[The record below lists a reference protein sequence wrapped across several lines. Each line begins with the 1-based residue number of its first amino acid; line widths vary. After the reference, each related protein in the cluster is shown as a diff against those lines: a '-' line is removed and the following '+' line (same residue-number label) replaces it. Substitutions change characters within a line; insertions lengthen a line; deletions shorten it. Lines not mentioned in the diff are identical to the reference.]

1 MVSELVLNHPAYR
14 YATDI
19 TNNKYIAGKY
29 VIKSCEQ
36 FLNDIHDPD
45 SKWTID
51 EEMLQKIMIFTEY
64 INMPTGHKVGISAKE
79 ALSDF
84 QWYFMFNVLCWVHKD
99 DTTQRRYEKAV
110 LLIARKNG
118 KSFLTALLI
127 LLLMLLGPKHSKFFS
142 VAPTKDLSSIVKRQ
156 VDEIIDASPRIGKYF
171 KPIKTNTMLIE
182 KNSTFEPLAT
192 SDNKMDGREATAFI
206 ADEVGALKNRY
217 PISAMESSQ
226 MNVKNRL
233 GILISTAYQS
243 LHNPMTEEVEYAE
256 KVINGEI
263 EDELLFALLY
273 KPDNEDEWLSDEA
286 IYQANPLVYDL
297 QSNWDYLI
305 KQREKAKNME
315 SEQSNYKTKHVN
327 IFVDG
332 DIAEVYVATPDLRKG
347 RLQLNSYKWRGAD
360 VYVGVDLSQTTDN
373 TSVSMVT
380 YDKEIEAYVCKVWAF
395 LPANG
400 VETKNQLENVN
411 YFHARDMG
419 YCFFSGDRVINHSD
433 VEKFVMNLEDVYGV
447 NVKGIGYDR
456 YHAIASANRWVD
468 AGFEATEVKQ
478 YSSHLAAPTK
488 LLKECI
494 LTGRF
499 YYEQNQLF
507 EQNVA
512 NAKEVKDSMLNG
524 YINKKRSNGKVDM
537 LAATINAM
545 FLWNN
550 ELEQGESVLNIRG
563 GALEISMG

>member
-19 TNNKYIAGKY
+19 TNRKYIAGKY

-36 FLNDIHDPD
+36 FLNDIHDPN

-51 EEMLQKIMIFTEY
+51 EQMLQKIMVFTEY

-84 QWYFMFNVLCWVHKD
+84 QWFFMFNVLCWVHKD
-99 DTTQRRYEKAV
+99 DTTKRRYEKAV

-256 KVINGEI
+256 KVLDGEI

-273 KPDNEDEWLSDEA
+273 KPDDEDNWLSDEA

-297 QSNWDYLI
+297 QSNWDYLL

-332 DIAEVYVATPDLRKG
+332 DITEVYVATPDLRKVK
-347 RLQLNSYKWRGAD
+347 LHLNSYNWRGKE
-360 VYVGVDLSQTTDN
+360 VYIGLDLSQTQDN
-373 TSVSMVT
+373 TAVSMVT
-380 YDKEIEAYVCKVWAF
+380 YDETVQAYVCKAWAF
-395 LPANG
+395 LPALG
-400 VETKNQLENVN
+400 VETKSQKENVN

-419 YCFFSGDRVINHSD
+419 YCFFSGDRVINYND
-433 VEKFVMNLEDVYGV
+433 IENFVMNLQETYGV
-447 NVKGIGYDR
+447 KIKGIGYDR
-456 YHAIASANRWVD
+456 YNCIATANRLRD
-468 AGFEATEVKQ
+468 AGFEATEIKQ
-478 YSSHLAAPTK
+478 HSSILHPATK

-494 LTGRF
+494 LTKNF
-499 YYEQNQLF
+499 YYEHNQLF
-507 EQNVA
+507 ELNVA
-512 NAKEVKDSMLNG
+512 NAREVKDTNLNG
-524 YINKKRSNGKVDM
+524 YINKKKSNGKVDM

-545 FLWNN
+545 VLWNL
-550 ELEQGESVLNIRG
+550 ELEQGESIFNIRG
-563 GALEISMG
+563 GALEIPIR